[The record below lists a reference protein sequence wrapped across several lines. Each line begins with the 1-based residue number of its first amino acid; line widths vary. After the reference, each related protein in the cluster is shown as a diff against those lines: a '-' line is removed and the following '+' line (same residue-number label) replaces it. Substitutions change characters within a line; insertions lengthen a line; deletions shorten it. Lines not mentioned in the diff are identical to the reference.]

1 MIRRTFAALSLAL
14 AAPAAL
20 GAALLPLAAL
30 PARADL
36 TGDIPVAL
44 QQDWVL
50 AEVDGTAVA
59 YSATFRIGEDG
70 RLTGKAPCNSYFA
83 GVDGPLPDF
92 RPTGIGATRMACA
105 ALSEEQAY
113 FTLLQG
119 IDRLT
124 WSEAELHLSGAGH
137 QMVFRPAGQ

>member
-1 MIRRTFAALSLAL
+1 MIRRPFAALALAL
-14 AAPAAL
+14 AVPAAL
-20 GAALLPLAAL
+20 GAALLPL

-36 TGDIPVAL
+36 TGDIPAAL
-44 QQDWVL
+44 QRDWVL
-50 AEVDGTAVA
+50 AEVDGTAVGYA
-59 YSATFRIGEDG
+59 VTFRIGEDG

-92 RPTGIGATRMACA
+92 RPTGIGATRMACDG
-105 ALSEEQAY
+105 LSDEQAY

-137 QMVFRPAGQ
+137 QLVFRPAGK